1 MDRYSITQ
9 NHLRDLKIGYELAN
23 SSKNDFLNKY
33 VVNQLNSVKFNYT
46 YSFLTDFDLVYSYVL
61 DLILFIKTS
70 KIINNVSSSN
80 YFMSRL
86 RETVEL
92 YPELKD
98 KDEVREIL

>member
-9 NHLRDLKIGYELAN
+9 NHLRDLKIGYELAK

-33 VVNQLNSVKFNYT
+33 VINQLNDVKSNYI
-46 YSFLTDFDLVYSYVL
+46 YSFLTDFDLVFSYAL
-61 DLILFIKTS
+61 DLVLFIKTS
-70 KIINNVSSSN
+70 RIINNVSSSN

-92 YPELKD
+92 YPELESKVEIR
-98 KDEVREIL
+98 EVL